1 MSPPLAQL
9 PAWDEERKAHN
20 VVVETPKGSRNKFDY
35 EAEPGLFRYGKTL
48 PAGADFPFDFGFIPS
63 TRGDDGDPL
72 DVLLLL
78 GAPALSGLSRGR
90 ATHRSHRGRPA

>member
-35 EAEPGLFRYGKTL
+35 EAEQGALPLRQDTPRRCGL
-48 PAGADFPFDFGFIPS
+48 
-63 TRGDDGDPL
+63 PL
-72 DVLLLL
+72 
-78 GAPALSGLSRGR
+78 
-90 ATHRSHRGRPA
+90 